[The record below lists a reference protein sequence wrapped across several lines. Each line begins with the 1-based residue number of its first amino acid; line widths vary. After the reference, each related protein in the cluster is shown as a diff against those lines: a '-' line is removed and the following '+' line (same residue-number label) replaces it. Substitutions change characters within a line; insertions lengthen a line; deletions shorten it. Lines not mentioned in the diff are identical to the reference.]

1 MYRKTLIALACAVIS
16 APAFAQ
22 SSLPEC
28 PRQLILSRYQEPC
41 RYLTPPSP
49 RSPPIDLSVHGEPN
63 GWNGPDYKWGQR
75 MPDLPSTKFQLPPGP
90 FVRGGMGGGTIGGY
104 EWKRK

>member
-28 PRQLILSRYQEPC
+28 SHQLSRYQEQC
-41 RYLTPPSP
+41 SYLTPPP
-49 RSPPIDLSVHGEPN
+49 QPSPPPPPPARTTADDFGYVRSNPSPPPSMDLRL
-63 GWNGPDYKWGQR
+63 PDG
-75 MPDLPSTKFQLPPGP
+75 L
-90 FVRGGMGGGTIGGY
+90 FVGRGMNGGGVGGPQ
-104 EWKRK
+104 WHF